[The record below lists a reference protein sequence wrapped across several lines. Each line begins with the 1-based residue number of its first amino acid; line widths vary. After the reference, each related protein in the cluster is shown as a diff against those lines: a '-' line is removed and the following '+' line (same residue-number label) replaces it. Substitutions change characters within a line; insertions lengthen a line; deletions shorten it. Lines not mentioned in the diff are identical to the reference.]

1 MYSRDDVWAK
11 VYDELSSEVE
21 NEGPKGEIYK
31 EVDIP
36 RGKRFTGPY
45 VGPGNDDLTVYAHI
59 KDDLKWAKKIAD
71 HFGLKIDMKEDKN
84 KTSNKYYPF
93 YAILRNV
100 SDAKVSDKEME
111 EYMSDID

>member
-1 MYSRDDVWAK
+1 M
-11 VYDELSSEVE
+11 
-21 NEGPKGEIYK
+21 
-31 EVDIP
+31 
-36 RGKRFTGPY
+36 
-45 VGPGNDDLTVYAHI
+45 
-59 KDDLKWAKKIAD
+59 KIAD

-84 KTSNKYYPF
+84 KTTNKYYPF